1 MQMPGAGAAPMGGMG
16 QIGGQLG
23 SQAASIWSGWSGP
36 VWGGW
41 NGPFWSGWNGWGD
54 PWIVA
59 QGPGEQFGGP
69 GQMGG
74 SGQMMRQAMPMM
86 PQQAGQLASQ
96 QIPNLWG
103 WGGPIWGGWGGPQW
117 GGWGGWGD
125 PWIVAQGPGEQ
136 FRGQRPIGGPGPMGG
151 FGMMR

>member
-1 MQMPGAGAAPMGGMG
+1 MQMPGAGATPMGGMG
-16 QIGGQLG
+16 QIGSQLG

-59 QGPGEQFGGP
+59 QGPGEQFRG
-69 GQMGG
+69 
-74 SGQMMRQAMPMM
+74 
-86 PQQAGQLASQ
+86 
-96 QIPNLWG
+96 
-103 WGGPIWGGWGGPQW
+103 
-117 GGWGGWGD
+117 
-125 PWIVAQGPGEQ
+125 QGPM
-136 FRGQRPIGGPGPMGG
+136 GGPGPMGG